1 MNPSPEEAL
10 FASALEKCGAS
21 AGRFLHLEATRTFC
35 CPLSHSDR
43 TRRPLLL
50 ERRLG
55 QAAGKIASAMNQAF
69 SEQRRR
75 VKPIENQMAME
86 GRLDAKGAN
95 SGQLGPGLESRAT
108 QPRRLAQRRQGGL
121 RSGNK
126 PSSNCRPG
134 VVTIPINPAFQVGPE
149 IIGPFQPQRHGRIGW
164 RRARLCNRSKSLAV
178 TRWWGPATA
187 GRSNSASSRESCS
200 AGSSLAW
207 KSRKAS
213 RTTSLA
219 SAYPPPRT
227 FLATNCCSFFGSVIS
242 MPEKSKSALGLSNL
256 IYLP

>member
-1 MNPSPEEAL
+1 MNSSPEEAL
-10 FASALEKCGAS
+10 FALALEQCGAS
-21 AGRFLHLEATRTFC
+21 AGRFLHIEATRTC
-35 CPLSHSDR
+35 SRPLSHSDR
-43 TRRPLLL
+43 TRPPLVL

-75 VKPIENQMAME
+75 VKPIENQMAVE
-86 GRLDAKGAN
+86 GRLDAKGAD
-95 SGQLGPGLESRAT
+95 SGKFGPGLESRPAQSRCLT
-108 QPRRLAQRRQGGL
+108 QCRQGGL

-126 PSSNCRPG
+126 PASNFRPG
-134 VVTIPINPAFQVGPE
+134 VVTIPINPAFKVGPK
-149 IIGPFQPQRHGRIGW
+149 IFRPFQPQRHGLIGW

-178 TRWWGPATA
+178 TRRWGPATA

-227 FLATNCCSFFGSVIS
+227 FRATNCCRFFGSVIS
-242 MPEKSKSALGLSNL
+242 MLEKSKSAR
-256 IYLP
+256 